1 MGCNILYMLARE
13 SALLAATVT
22 AFMKAARTPAF
33 SSSCT
38 PAMVVPAPSVKTHV
52 KPSVDAHCNNAQ
64 HPQTDM
70 PRQHVDREF
79 MLWQKL

>member
-1 MGCNILYMLARE
+1 
-13 SALLAATVT
+13 
-22 AFMKAARTPAF
+22 
-33 SSSCT
+33 
-38 PAMVVPAPSVKTHV
+38 MVVPAPSVKTHV